1 MTARELLRPTVP
13 EDEGRLKLLWKTCFG
28 DEDRYIDGFFAR
40 GYAPG
45 QGLVLGKRRGN
56 RLDAPALFPG
66 NCGPG
71 RDCGPHLVRLRLLY
85 LPGRPE
91 PGFGRRL
98 LAWTEQQAVRQGK
111 RGVVMVPGEPS
122 LFDFYG
128 TLGYQTCFSTR
139 EQVISRENPAE
150 PAAPGDALRVGA
162 VSTVAGRTAARPLVD
177 ALPRAERPLAGTALP
192 GTAAAAC
199 TGSGTASPP

>member
-1 MTARELLRPTVP
+1 MLLPFSQEIVAP
-13 EDEGRLKLLWKTCFG
+13 
-28 DEDRYIDGFFAR
+28 DGLR
-40 GYAPG
+40 SP
-45 QGLVLGKRRGN
+45 
-56 RLDAPALFPG
+56 
-66 NCGPG
+66 
-71 RDCGPHLVRLRLLY
+71 LVRLRLLY
-85 LPGRPE
+85 LPGADQSR
-91 PGFGRRL
+91 GFGRRL

-150 PAAPGDALRVGA
+150 PLPPGDACGLEQYQQLRA
-162 VSTVAGRTAARPLVD
+162 ERLQRPLVD